1 MGTKHQKYCD
11 FSTFF
16 GQNLFFYCL
25 CFLPLFYLIDQ
36 AWQIQGLS
44 LSTASPVKYC
54 LSVPESIEDHEVEQD
69 ADEGADHVTSYHHHP
84 VHHPLGAVPHLGLSA
99 LIAPEV
105 EAEDKIIAR
114 ERYFSQFYS
123 LKLTLN

>member
-1 MGTKHQKYCD
+1 MSI
-11 FSTFF
+11 F
-16 GQNLFFYCL
+16 
-25 CFLPLFYLIDQ
+25 
-36 AWQIQGLS
+36 
-44 LSTASPVKYC
+44 TASLVKQC

-69 ADEGADHVTSYHHHP
+69 TDEGADHVTSYHHHP
-84 VHHPLGAVPHLGLSA
+84 VHHPLGAVPHLSLTA